1 MLAFSVS
8 LLRSAIVG
16 AASLLLVAPV
26 LAQDVLAQ
34 DAEIAVADQKI
45 ESGNI
50 VKVEKATIPAEG
62 FLVIHNPGDDTA
74 APGKPIGHALLT
86 PGSNTNV
93 SVKLE
98 SDVKAGQ
105 KLVAVLHEDTA
116 KSGMFDADTTKPL
129 AKPDGKAVMAEFVAK

>member
-1 MLAFSVS
+1 MPQSTAQFRGISLPVTILAT
-8 LLRSAIVG
+8 LLIASAP
-16 AASLLLVAPV
+16 AF
-26 LAQDVLAQ
+26 AQ
-34 DAEIAVADQKI
+34 DAEIAVADQRI

-62 FLVIHNPGDDTA
+62 FLVIHDVGDGA

-98 SDVKAGQ
+98 TDVKTGQ
-105 KLVAVLHEDTA
+105 KLVAVLHEDTG
-116 KSGMFDADTTKPL
+116 KTGMFDADTTKPI
-129 AKPDGKAVMAEFVAK
+129 ANRDGKAVMAEFMAK